1 MGTVSYKS
9 LNSRQPGLRFILENP
24 KRFWLSQSQ
33 GKDPNDKISNTVE
46 RLCFL
51 MLKNDS
57 IFL

>member
-33 GKDPNDKISNTVE
+33 GKDPNDKN
-46 RLCFL
+46 L
-51 MLKNDS
+51 
-57 IFL
+57 